1 MKKRRCDKCKLKSAG
16 GTLPLPLTDD
26 DERVVDVH
34 AAEAVGGLADVGPG
48 VLGLHLFNAQG
59 VL

>member
-1 MKKRRCDKCKLKSAG
+1 MTADECKLRRSSSS
-16 GTLPLPLTDD
+16 PLVLTDD